1 MMTGVFSFY
10 RRKRLCRI
18 NQDDPAAI
26 PDVRNSLCR
35 ARSFVL
41 FIWNG
46 AVTVS
51 VAALLPEAMMPD
63 GRKHERSF

>member
-26 PDVRNSLCR
+26 PDVRNSLFR
-35 ARSFVL
+35 VRSFVL

-46 AVTVS
+46 AVTACA
-51 VAALLPEAMMPD
+51 AALLPVDTMAAGKKPD
-63 GRKHERSF
+63 RCF